1 MSFTRRS
8 ALLTFWVATL
18 LALHFW
24 LGVSATFEKSVTSDE
39 TAHLVGGYSYW
50 KFNDY
55 RLQPENGNLPQRW
68 AALPLLLEK
77 PRLEPVDEPYVWS
90 LSHVWLISQ
99 RFFFDS
105 GNNTDFM
112 LATARAAMM
121 FWSLATGLLV
131 FFWSRRL
138 WGDWGG
144 VFSLTLYVF
153 SATTLAHGPLVTSD
167 MTIAFWL
174 LAACGAY
181 WRHLEKPSMGTLA
194 LSLAATGLAAVSKF
208 SFLLL
213 IPTFGALLVWRLAET
228 APMAVAF
235 GRNSRVFTSRSERLG
250 LMLASAA
257 LHVCIAWG
265 VIWLFFGF
273 RFSAFDPSLPV
284 GLKFY
289 IPWDVV
295 MPEHGFWKFFM
306 TTARN
311 WHLLPEAYLQGFAYV
326 LHAAQQRG
334 AFLNGD
340 YSNTGWVSFFP
351 YAFLVKTPPAELAA
365 FVIAGLA
372 TLFRWR
378 TKTIAGVCS
387 DLRRVAPLLILFLV
401 YWGFS
406 LTSHLNIG
414 HRHILPTYPVLFILA
429 GLLIRSESSKKM
441 RTCAAGVSLAAA
453 FTAFAVHPNYL
464 AYFNTLGGGSSQ
476 GYRHLVDSSLDW
488 GQDLPSLSR
497 WLRQNQ
503 QTGEP
508 AYLSYFGMGDPRYEG
523 IHAAPLAPY
532 YNHYR
537 LRGWF
542 ELKPGLYCVSA
553 TLLQDVYSNWRGT
566 WTPSHESTYQI
577 LLKKMRAELA
587 AHQRTSQIAEFGE
600 GDSKPLWN
608 LDRLRFA
615 RLAQYLRLRRPDAI
629 INSSIFV
636 YRLNSREIYA
646 AVEGSPQELA
656 DLMDQA
662 LNPPPST
669 R

>member
-8 ALLTFWVATL
+8 TLLTFWVATL

-77 PRLEPVDEPYVWS
+77 PRLEPADDSYLWS
-90 LSHVWLISQ
+90 LSHVWLLAQ

-131 FFWSRRL
+131 FFWARRL

-144 VFSLTLYVF
+144 LFSLTLYVF

-167 MTIAFWL
+167 MTITFWL

-181 WRHLEKPSMGTLA
+181 WRHIEKPSPGTLA

-213 IPTFGALLVWRLAET
+213 IPAFGALLVWRLAET
-228 APMAVAF
+228 APMTLAF
-235 GRNSRVFTSRSERLG
+235 AHRSRVFTTRSARLG

-284 GLKFY
+284 GLKY
-289 IPWDVV
+289 YMPWEVV
-295 MPEHGFWKFFM
+295 MPENGFWKFLM
-306 TTARN
+306 TTARS
-311 WHLLPEAYLQGFAYV
+311 WHLLPDAYLQGLSYV

-351 YAFLVKTPPAELAA
+351 YAFLIKTPPAELAA
-365 FVIAGLA
+365 FMLAGLA
-372 TLFRWR
+372 VLFRWR
-378 TKTIAGVCS
+378 TKTILGVLA
-387 DLRRVAPLLILFLV
+387 DLRRIAPLLVLFLV
-401 YWGFS
+401 YWVFS

-414 HRHILPTYPVLFILA
+414 HRHILPTYPILFILA
-429 GLLIRSESSKKM
+429 GLLLRRGISRKM
-441 RTCAAGVSLAAA
+441 QACAAGVALTSASTA
-453 FTAFAVHPNYL
+453 FTAYPNYL
-464 AYFNTLGGGSSQ
+464 AYFNPLGGGSPQ

-488 GQDLPSLSR
+488 GQDLPSLAR

-503 QTGEP
+503 QPGEP
-508 AYLSYFGMGDPRYEG
+508 VYLSYFGMGDASYEG
-523 IHAAPLAPY
+523 IQAEPLAPY
-532 YNHYR
+532 YYHYR
-537 LRGWF
+537 PRGWS
-542 ELKPGLYCVSA
+542 ELRPGLYCVSA
-553 TLLQDVYSNWRGT
+553 TLLQDVYGIAPGPWSTKYEG
-566 WTPSHESTYQI
+566 TYQG
-577 LLKKMRAELA
+577 LLKRMRSELTT
-587 AHQRTSQIAEFGE
+587 HKRTANIEEFGE
-600 GDSKPLWN
+600 GGSRPLWT

-615 RLAQYLRLRRPDAI
+615 RLARYLRLRHPDAI
-629 INSSIFV
+629 INYSMFV
-636 YRLNSREIYA
+636 YRLSAEEVRIT
-646 AVEGSPQELA
+646 VDGSTAELA
-656 DLMDQA
+656 DLMDRA
-662 LNPPPST
+662 LQETPG